1 MKEKKFT
8 EFEKI
13 VISLLLGIFVLL
25 GALLVCEFVFVIF
38 VSMPF
43 AFLIMIFVLYSFYK
57 INKIGNA
64 LKSL

>member
-13 VISLLLGIFVLL
+13 VICLLWGIFVLL
-25 GALLVCEFVFVIF
+25 IALVVCEFVFVIF